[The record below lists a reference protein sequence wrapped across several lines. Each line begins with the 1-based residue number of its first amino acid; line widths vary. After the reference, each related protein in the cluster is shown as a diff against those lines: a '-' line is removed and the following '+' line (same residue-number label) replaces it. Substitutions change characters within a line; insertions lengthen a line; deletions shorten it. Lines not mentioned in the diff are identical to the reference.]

1 LKIETKRLLLQSK
14 KRKEGDIVPLFITM
28 ILKSRIE
35 SIVNEAL
42 GTDEFLVEVKVGKL
56 NHLQV
61 FIDGADGFNIESCRR
76 VSRAI
81 EAKLD
86 REEEDYKLDVSSP
99 GLDKPFKVHQQY
111 EKYIDRKIDLFFEDG
126 DILDAVLKVVE
137 DDLITVE
144 YRENKKTVS
153 KSYKISEI
161 IKAKPSISFK

>member
-1 LKIETKRLLLQSK
+1 MKIQTKRLLLQSE

-28 ILKSRIE
+28 ILKSKIE

-42 GTDEFLVEVKVGKL
+42 GSDEFLVDIKVDKL

-61 FIDGADGFNIESCRR
+61 FVDGVDGFNIESCRR
-76 VSRAI
+76 ISRAV

-86 REEEDYKLDVSSP
+86 REEEDYQLDVSSP

-111 EKYIDRKIDLFFEDG
+111 EKYINRKIDLSLEDG
-126 DILDAVLKVVE
+126 DVLNAVLKVVE

-153 KSYKISEI
+153 KNYRISEI